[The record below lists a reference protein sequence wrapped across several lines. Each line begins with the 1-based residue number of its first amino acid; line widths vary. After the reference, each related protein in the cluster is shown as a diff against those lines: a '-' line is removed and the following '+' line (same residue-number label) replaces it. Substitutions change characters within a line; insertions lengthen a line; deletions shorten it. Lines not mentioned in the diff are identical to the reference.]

1 MDQVLKISEK
11 MKRERESSEDENGT
25 TKKVKAYVKEFSD
38 ALLKAC
44 SLGKTLQCYRD
55 MTKLIE
61 PINSRRISLRN
72 GNGMETSLMSDEE
85 RRFMWNL
92 AFFFTIS
99 YRGVAFKA
107 FYAIRS
113 FITFHGIFMGPGY
126 DLGDES
132 IWRRDPYAEEERRII
147 EAGEI
152 DENDEEDSHAK
163 LTPF

>member
-1 MDQVLKISEK
+1 
-11 MKRERESSEDENGT
+11 MKRERESSKDENGT

-132 IWRRDPYAEEERRII
+132 IWRFDRWGPFIKEIERRREASNEEDDSDEDEFMSTRVRVRRII
-147 EAGEI
+147 
-152 DENDEEDSHAK
+152 
-163 LTPF
+163 L

>member
-1 MDQVLKISEK
+1 
-11 MKRERESSEDENGT
+11 MKRERECSEDENGT

-85 RRFMWNL
+85 RRFLWNL

-126 DLGDES
+126 DLGTKS
-132 IWRRDPYAEEERRII
+132 IWRYHPDPEVRRRIECEAAIEEE
-147 EAGEI
+147 EAAIAAIVEG
-152 DENDEEDSHAK
+152 
-163 LTPF
+163 

>member
-1 MDQVLKISEK
+1 MHPDSDSE
-11 MKRERESSEDENGT
+11 RRLYRTFLE
-25 TKKVKAYVKEFSD
+25 
-38 ALLKAC
+38 
-44 SLGKTLQCYRD
+44 CYRD

-61 PINSRRISLRN
+61 PINSRFISLCE

-132 IWRRDPYAEEERRII
+132 IWRRNPWRQIR
-147 EAGEI
+147 
-152 DENDEEDSHAK
+152 EDKA
-163 LTPF
+163 